1 MQAKTW
7 LASLVGL
14 AVSGMAMAN
23 LPQGN
28 DPLAD
33 APYFNK
39 TDSGYDLKFSPKT
52 YRTLTAKVN
61 GETVKFR
68 AFEKIVYVQNPVE
81 PDYQTLNIYVP
92 EAYFNNG
99 KINGFNAKSA
109 PIFLPNSVGGYM
121 PAKAATYDA
130 KGFGSGDKPNAILT
144 ALSKG
149 YVVASVGARGR
160 TLEKDGKYT
169 GKAPAVIIDLKSAV
183 RYLHFNDEAMPG
195 DANKIISNGT
205 SAGGALSA
213 LLGASGDSMD
223 YVEYLKQA
231 GAAEASDVIFAV
243 SAYCPITNLEHAD
256 SAYEWEFNGL
266 NDYRR
271 MDMSRLNAQS
281 FNDRSQAAAK
291 ATIEGTLT
299 AAEIQVSDQLKAE
312 FPSYLNSLKLEDEK
326 GNALTLDAQGNGSF
340 KDYVKNVIVRSADKA
355 RKRGVSF
362 EDKPWVKLSKE
373 GVSDIDW
380 EGYIHS
386 EKRMKS
392 PPAFDALN
400 LSSGENNLFGTE
412 SVNNQHFT
420 DYSMQHSTGKGQ
432 MADKHI
438 IRLMNAMNYVDHGK
452 TQYWRVRAG
461 TSDRDTS
468 HAISAILAIKLRM
481 AGKQVDYEIPWGVPH
496 SGDYDLDELFQ
507 WMDSISK

>member
-23 LPQGN
+23 PPRGN

-33 APYFNK
+33 VPYFNK
-39 TDSGYDLKFSPKT
+39 TDSGYDLKFSSKT
-52 YRTLTAKVN
+52 YRTLAAQVN

-160 TLEKDGKYT
+160 TLEKNGKYT

-223 YVEYLKQA
+223 YVEYLKQV

-326 GNALTLDAQGNGSF
+326 GNALMLDGQGNGSF
-340 KDYVKNVIVRSADKA
+340 KDYMKNVIVRAADKA
-355 RKRGVSF
+355 RKNGVSF

-412 SVNNQHFT
+412 RVNNQHFT
-420 DYSMQHSTGKGQ
+420 DYSMQHSSEKGQ

-438 IRLMNAMNYVDHGK
+438 IQLMNAMNYVDHGK
-452 TQYWRVRAG
+452 TAYWRIRAG

-481 AGKQVDYEIPWGVPH
+481 AGKQVDYETPWGVPH